1 MADTETIAQG
11 EAINKV
17 FEGINSEV
25 QETVLDAIEFY
36 VREKTDSGNKIDD
49 VIKVNKLR
57 NAYNTLVSCLVNER
71 MNKLNRHQMLFLCTG
86 AIADKV
92 EINGKVIELLDTEV
106 YNWLL
111 ENFDKKEESQF
122 SNVVFSVIEKWKMIA
137 EAKLELIDTTGK
149 KKKSKD
155 EKVDP
160 KKLKAALEWKRN
172 DAVKAGANISRTV
185 LPLIE
190 KIANIDQN
198 RLKSFK
204 MNFDL
209 LNSYFNILQKGHKL
223 SPEDKRTKEAFAT
236 KSDSIA
242 KVLIDF
248 TKLYTEIFSRTHESL
263 VSFKQNIDDIKE
275 KDMELAKVSTMAAA
289 EENTTVDSYTSDH
302 LDLIKR
308 DKVIVDT
315 IVVGAAEKSP
325 NRVPF
330 SGARIMLN
338 AQIPDITKANEQ
350 YIATP
355 QKVIE
360 SLKKILSIHINAF
373 PKDEDGNYIIPP
385 ILIEPIRNFVDFFD
399 DRFIMGII
407 SGEPGRRGA
416 NVSFTPVD
424 FQVMKAVGL
433 YLAKDPIYDYRGEI
447 NEGTFMGDYTGKIEK
462 SAQVKWTGEQKKMNL
477 VMSAELVDA
486 ASREDAVQNYMDFV
500 FNVINGLGPP
510 PKMSKRKINVLL
522 RYATIYSIEN
532 NVRLLLQYV
541 AQAEPTEVRDTI
553 IKYTNRNYEM
563 AKEMVRKIVRED
575 QIVQRVLGTNPEHV
589 IARIFV

>member
-1 MADTETIAQG
+1 MAETET
-11 EAINKV
+11 INKV
-17 FEGINSEV
+17 FEGINTEV
-25 QETVLDAIEFY
+25 QKSVLDAVEFY

-49 VIKVNKLR
+49 MVKANKLR
-57 NAYNTLVSCLVNER
+57 NAYNTLVSCLINER
-71 MNKLNRHQMLFLCTG
+71 MNKLNRHQLLFLNTG

-122 SNVVFSVIEKWKMIA
+122 ANVVVPVLEKWKLIA
-137 EAKLELIDTTGK
+137 EGKLDLIDTTGK
-149 KKKSKD
+149 KKRGKEAKI
-155 EKVDP
+155 DP
-160 KKLKAALEWKRN
+160 QKLKATLEWQRN

-185 LPLIE
+185 IPLIE
-190 KIANIDQN
+190 KISGIDPN

-204 MNFDL
+204 MNFEI
-209 LNSYFNILQKGHKL
+209 LNVYFNLLQKGQKI
-223 SPEDKRTKEAFAT
+223 SPEEKKNKDAFAG
-236 KSDSIA
+236 KADAIA

-248 TKLYTEIFSRTHESL
+248 TKLYTEIFNRTHDAL
-263 VSFKQNIDDIKE
+263 VSFKQKIDEIKD
-275 KDMELAKVSTMAAA
+275 KDMELAKVSTMVSS
-289 EENTTVDSYTSDH
+289 EENVTVDSYTKDH

-315 IVVGAAEKSP
+315 IVVGASEKSP

-330 SGARIMLN
+330 SGSRILIN
-338 AQIPDITKANEQ
+338 AHIPDITKANEN

-355 QKVIE
+355 QKIIE
-360 SLKKILSIHINAF
+360 SLKKILSIHVNAF
-373 PKDEDGNYIIPP
+373 PKDVDGNFIIPP

-399 DRFIMGII
+399 DRFIMGIV
-407 SGEPGRRGA
+407 SGEPGKKGA
-416 NVSFTPVD
+416 KVSFTPVD

-433 YLAKDPIYDYRGEI
+433 YLAKDSIYNYRGEI
-447 NEGTFMGDYTGKIEK
+447 NEGTFMGDYTGKMEK

-500 FNVINGLGPP
+500 FNAINGLGTP
-510 PKMSKRKINVLL
+510 PKMSKRKINVML
-522 RYATIYSIEN
+522 RYVTIYSIEN
-532 NVRLLLQYV
+532 NVKLLLQYV
-541 AQAEPTEVRDTI
+541 AQSEPTEVRDTI
-553 IKYTNRNYEM
+553 LKYTNRNYDV
-563 AKEMVRKIVRED
+563 AKNMVRKIVRED

>member
-57 NAYNTLVSCLVNER
+57 NAYNTLVSCLINER
-71 MNKLNRHQMLFLCTG
+71 MNKLNRHQMLFLNTG

-92 EINGKVIELLDTEV
+92 EINGRVIELLDTNI

-122 SNVVFSVIEKWKMIA
+122 SNVVISILEKWKMIA
-137 EAKLELIDTTGK
+137 EGKLELIDTTGK
-149 KKKSKD
+149 KKKSKE
-155 EKVDP
+155 EKIDP
-160 KKLKAALEWKRN
+160 KKLKATLEWKRN

-190 KIANIDQN
+190 KIANIDPN
-198 RLKSFK
+198 RLKNFK

-223 SPEDKRTKEAFAT
+223 SPEDIKSRDSFAP
-236 KSDSIA
+236 KSDAVA

-248 TKLYTEIFSRTHESL
+248 TKLYMEIFSRTHDAL
-263 VSFKQNIDDIKE
+263 VAFKQNIDEIKD
-275 KDMELAKVSTMAAA
+275 KDMELAKVATMAAA
-289 EENTTVDSYTSDH
+289 EENIVVDSYTSDH
-302 LDLIKR
+302 IDLIKR

-330 SGARIMLN
+330 SGARILLN
-338 AQIPDITKANEQ
+338 AQIPDITKATEQ

-355 QKVIE
+355 
-360 SLKKILSIHINAF
+360 
-373 PKDEDGNYIIPP
+373 
-385 ILIEPIRNFVDFFD
+385 
-399 DRFIMGII
+399 
-407 SGEPGRRGA
+407 
-416 NVSFTPVD
+416 
-424 FQVMKAVGL
+424 
-433 YLAKDPIYDYRGEI
+433 
-447 NEGTFMGDYTGKIEK
+447 
-462 SAQVKWTGEQKKMNL
+462 
-477 VMSAELVDA
+477 
-486 ASREDAVQNYMDFV
+486 
-500 FNVINGLGPP
+500 
-510 PKMSKRKINVLL
+510 
-522 RYATIYSIEN
+522 
-532 NVRLLLQYV
+532 
-541 AQAEPTEVRDTI
+541 
-553 IKYTNRNYEM
+553 
-563 AKEMVRKIVRED
+563 
-575 QIVQRVLGTNPEHV
+575 
-589 IARIFV
+589 

>member
-1 MADTETIAQG
+1 
-11 EAINKV
+11 
-17 FEGINSEV
+17 
-25 QETVLDAIEFY
+25 
-36 VREKTDSGNKIDD
+36 
-49 VIKVNKLR
+49 
-57 NAYNTLVSCLVNER
+57 
-71 MNKLNRHQMLFLCTG
+71 
-86 AIADKV
+86 
-92 EINGKVIELLDTEV
+92 
-106 YNWLL
+106 
-111 ENFDKKEESQF
+111 
-122 SNVVFSVIEKWKMIA
+122 
-137 EAKLELIDTTGK
+137 
-149 KKKSKD
+149 
-155 EKVDP
+155 
-160 KKLKAALEWKRN
+160 KLKATLEWKRN
-172 DAVKAGANISRTV
+172 DAVKAGANISRTIQ
-185 LPLIE
+185 PLIE
-190 KIANIDQN
+190 KIAGIDPN

-209 LNSYFNILQKGHKL
+209 LNSYFNVLQKGHKL
-223 SPEDKRTKEAFAT
+223 SPEDKKNMDSLAG

-248 TKLYTEIFSRTHESL
+248 TKLYTEIFGRAHESL
-263 VSFKQNIDDIKE
+263 VTFKQNIDEIKE
-275 KDMELAKVSTMAAA
+275 KDMELSKVSTMVEA
-289 EENTTVDSYTSDH
+289 EANATVDSYTSDH

-315 IVVGAAEKSP
+315 IIVNASEKSA

-330 SGARIMLN
+330 SGARILVN
-338 AQIPDITKANEQ
+338 AQIPDITKANEN

-355 QKVIE
+355 QNVIE

-373 PKDEDGNYIIPP
+373 PKDEDGNFIIPP

-399 DRFIMGII
+399 DRFIMGIV
-407 SGEPGRRGA
+407 SGEPGKKGA
-416 NVSFTPVD
+416 KVSFTPVD
-424 FQVMKAVGL
+424 FQVMKAVSL
-433 YLAKDPIYDYRGEI
+433 YLAKDPIYDYRGNI

-541 AQAEPTEVRDTI
+541 AQSEPTEVRDTI
-553 IKYTNRNYEM
+553 IKYTNRNYDV
-563 AKEMVRKIVRED
+563 AKDMVRKIVRED